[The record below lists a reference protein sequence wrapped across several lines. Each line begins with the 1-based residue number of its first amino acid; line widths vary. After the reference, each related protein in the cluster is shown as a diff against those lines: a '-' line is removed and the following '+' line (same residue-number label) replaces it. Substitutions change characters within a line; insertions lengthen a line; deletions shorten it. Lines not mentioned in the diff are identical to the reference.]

1 MGVAISDTSILRG
14 LLQIVV
20 ENVVQ
25 KNRRIK
31 EKARMNVYIL
41 EEKLRCYK

>member
-31 EKARMNVYIL
+31 EKTRMNVYIL